1 MCCVH
6 TTVTIG
12 NYKLLWSTY
21 CIHHTAQGEEI
32 TQVSSSIQTLSF
44 IKRNGIGSFIEMWMD
59 LESVIYTKVIQK
71 ERNKYCIL
79 THINGIHQNGTD
91 EPICWARIETQM

>member
-1 MCCVH
+1 
-6 TTVTIG
+6 
-12 NYKLLWSTY
+12 
-21 CIHHTAQGEEI
+21 
-32 TQVSSSIQTLSF
+32 
-44 IKRNGIGSFIEMWMD
+44 MWMD